1 MKIHKF
7 ALFFFFF
14 FFILLLIVVAVK
26 VMCALYCPTRDR
38 AVVSE
43 HAHTFN
49 VAT

>member
-7 ALFFFFF
+7 ALFFL